1 MLSNLIQLFELAT
14 AVLLFLCAL
23 DLRRTFQ
30 EPKKDEPKPKKVVK
44 KKKLTK
50 EEKKEQQRL
59 QTLIDNIDNYT
70 GDGIGQKEVK

>member
-1 MLSNLIQLFELAT
+1 MLSNLIEILQLAT
-14 AVLLFLCAL
+14 VVLLFLCAL
-23 DLRRTFQ
+23 DLRK
-30 EPKKDEPKPKKVVK
+30 ELKAPKKDEPKPKKRVK

>member
-1 MLSNLIQLFELAT
+1 MLSSLIEILELAT
-14 AVLLFLCAL
+14 IVLLFLCAL
-23 DLRRTFQ
+23 KVYIQIET
-30 EPKKDEPKPKKVVK
+30 PKKEAPKPKKMV

-59 QTLIDNIDNYT
+59 QTLMDNIDNYN

>member
-1 MLSNLIQLFELAT
+1 MLSNLIEIFELAT
-14 AVLLFLCAL
+14 IVLLFLCAL
-23 DLRRTFQ
+23 KVYKQLET
-30 EPKKDEPKPKKVVK
+30 PKKEEIKPKKIV

-59 QTLIDNIDNYT
+59 QTIVDNIDNYT

>member
-1 MLSNLIQLFELAT
+1 VLSNLIEILELAT
-14 AVLLFLCAL
+14 VVLLFSCAL
-23 DLRRTFQ
+23 DLRRNFQ
-30 EPKKDEPKPKKVVK
+30 EHKKDEPKNKKVVK

>member
-1 MLSNLIQLFELAT
+1 MLSSLIEILELAT
-14 AVLLFLCAL
+14 IVLLFLCAL
-23 DLRRTFQ
+23 KVYRQIET
-30 EPKKDEPKPKKVVK
+30 PKKEAPKPKKMV

-59 QTLIDNIDNYT
+59 QTLMDNIDNYN

>member
-1 MLSNLIQLFELAT
+1 VLSNLIQLFELAT
-14 AVLLFLCAL
+14 TVLLFLCAL

>member
-1 MLSNLIQLFELAT
+1 MLSNLIEILELAT
-14 AVLLFLCAL
+14 IALLFLCAL
-23 DLRRTFQ
+23 KVYRQ
-30 EPKKDEPKPKKVVK
+30 IEAPKKEEQKPKKMV

-59 QTLIDNIDNYT
+59 QTLMDNIDNYN